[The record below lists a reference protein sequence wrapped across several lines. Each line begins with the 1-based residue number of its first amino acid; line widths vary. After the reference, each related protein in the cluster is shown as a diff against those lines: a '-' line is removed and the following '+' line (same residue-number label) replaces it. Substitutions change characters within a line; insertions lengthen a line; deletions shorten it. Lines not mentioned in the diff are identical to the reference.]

1 LLLFDLD
8 DPNESVSQAVVAEF
22 TSLRLVVSDVCKNSN
37 SSRSEAVVEGS
48 TGQKDVSENLNVDLL
63 GSTLNLLSSSVLYH
77 PEKEL
82 VKSSEGKASNVES
95 HYEEKGCTSSSG
107 APRFIAIEE
116 LLHTAATGM
125 RCLVSSTRGYD
136 FNKDHFFAADS
147 WPLIPQSNDAS
158 SHNEACAVKISTS
171 QLSAT
176 VTAVGQILTS
186 LSSLKPNNES
196 VSATAGKGAAQ
207 SKVALKTALLNAQ
220 TRRIIAAAADLLHK
234 CLLISA
240 DSAVLECSR
249 SLLPQVLNILPTC
262 YSDLSDPF
270 SLASLSAM
278 HSMKSPV
285 QTQQSGSSADRVIRD
300 EARDVGSLRSH
311 LGQIIALSCQGADE
325 YYITNLIRVLNHK
338 LSKLSLSSVSVNGSA
353 TANNTISDD
362 TLTESDLVLIAGA
375 ISALGSTAEGIFS
388 WMNGSEEHVQQ
399 YEVPKAQ
406 AQVQVKAQ
414 SHQNSTGSQ
423 SKAIV
428 DNICNLL
435 LDATSTILNLSG
447 TVPPQS
453 TRNVGAVKEPVVEK
467 DRFGEI
473 KIVALK
479 ILKDFA
485 ARGLLKVHDKTPT
498 GTSDVKVDEMQISS
512 SPPISTGV
520 SNTVRIT
527 KIFGYLVDNVKSF
540 SQREASGVSNIP
552 LNGRSTT
559 SSKIAAAAID
569 VLSTACLVGVA
580 EGEVNPL

>member
-8 DPNESVSQAVVAEF
+8 DANESVSQAVVAEF

-37 SSRSEAVVEGS
+37 SSKSEAVIEGS
-48 TGQKDVSENLNVDLL
+48 TGQKDMSEDLNVDLL
-63 GSTLNLLSSSVLYH
+63 GSTLNLLASSVLYH
-77 PEKEL
+77 PEKDL
-82 VKSSEGKASNVES
+82 VKSSVGKSSNTES

-136 FNKDHFFAADS
+136 FNKDHFFAADP
-147 WPLIPQSNDAS
+147 WPLIPKCNEAN
-158 SHNEACAVKISTS
+158 SHNESSSVKISTS

-176 VTAVGQILTS
+176 ITAVGQILTS
-186 LSSLKPNNES
+186 LSSLKPSNETA
-196 VSATAGKGAAQ
+196 SATAGKGAAQ

-240 DSAVLECSR
+240 DSAVLDCSR
-249 SLLPQVLNILPTC
+249 SFLPQVLNILPTC

-270 SLASLSAM
+270 SLASISAM

-285 QTQQSGSSADRVIRD
+285 QMQQSGSSADRVIRD
-300 EARDVGSLRSH
+300 EARNVGSLRSH

-338 LSKLSLSSVSVNGSA
+338 LSKLSSTVPDIGSA
-353 TANNTISDD
+353 TANATVSDD

-375 ISALGSTAEGIFS
+375 ITALGSTADGIS
-388 WMNGSEEHVQQ
+388 CWMKGPEEQVQQ
-399 YEVPKAQ
+399 HVVPEGQ
-406 AQVQVKAQ
+406 AQLQVKAR
-414 SHQNSTGSQ
+414 SNQNSKGLQ
-423 SKAIV
+423 NKAIV

-435 LDATSTILNLSG
+435 LDTISTILNLSG
-447 TVPPQS
+447 TATPQF
-453 TRNVGAVKEPVVEK
+453 TRNAGAVKEPVVEK

-479 ILKDFA
+479 ILKDLA
-485 ARGLLKVHDKTPT
+485 ARGLLKVHEKKVASTL
-498 GTSDVKVDEMQISS
+498 DVKGDEMQISS
-512 SPPISTGV
+512 SPPISTGT
-520 SNTVRIT
+520 SNTGRII
-527 KIFGYLVDNVKSF
+527 KIFDYLVDNVKNF

-580 EGEVNPL
+580 EGEVNLL